1 MTHVGQEPTGAD
13 EVASLDHEAVRSVN
27 QAFYDAFERK
37 DTTCLL
43 EVWEHSERVQCSHP
57 GWSILRGW
65 DEVGASWA
73 ALAEGPEQMQF
84 VLTNERIEV
93 VGDMA
98 WVTIDENILGS
109 DTAGTVTALNLF
121 VRSDSG
127 WKMIGHHANMVMQ
140 R

>member
-1 MTHVGQEPTGAD
+1 MTHVGQEPSGAD
-13 EVASLDHEAVRSVN
+13 EVASLDHEAVREAN
-27 QAFYDAFERK
+27 QMFYDAFESK
-37 DTTCLL
+37 DASRLL
-43 EVWEHSERVQCSHP
+43 DVWEHSERVQCAHP

-73 ALAEGPEQMQF
+73 ALAEGPEQVQF
-84 VLTNERIEV
+84 VLTNEHIEV
-93 VGDMA
+93 LGDMA

-121 VRSDSG
+121 VRGASG

>member
-1 MTHVGQEPTGAD
+1 MTHVGQESTGAD

-27 QAFYDAFERK
+27 QAFYDAFETK
-37 DTTCLL
+37 DATQLL
-43 EVWEHSERVQCSHP
+43 DVWEHSDRVQCGHP

-65 DEVGASWA
+65 DEVGASFA
-73 ALAEGPEQMQF
+73 ALSEGPEQIQF

-93 VGDMA
+93 LGDVA

-109 DTAGTVTALNLF
+109 QTSGPVSAINIFARTA
-121 VRSDSG
+121 DG
-127 WKMIGHHANMVMQ
+127 WKLISHHGNMVMQ